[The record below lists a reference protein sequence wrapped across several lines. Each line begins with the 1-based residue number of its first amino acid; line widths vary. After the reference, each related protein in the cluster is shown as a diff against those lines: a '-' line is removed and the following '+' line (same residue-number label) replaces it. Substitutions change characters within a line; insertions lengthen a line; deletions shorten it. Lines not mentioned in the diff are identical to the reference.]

1 MKFNIGLIIVIVILG
16 VYTIR
21 SIYKIR
27 VSIKNQEFE
36 TKYGKNKS
44 RIDSTE
50 EVIDLTKEKYERVR
64 KRKTYSKRKTLEIND
79 EKYLIAKKYA
89 KRIKIT
95 SFSGWIA
102 TLIVLIVYY
111 IKNIR

>member
-1 MKFNIGLIIVIVILG
+1 MKYNIGLIIVIVILG
-16 VYTIR
+16 FYAIK
-21 SIYKIR
+21 SIYKIA
-27 VSIKNQEFE
+27 VSIKNQEIE

-44 RIDSTE
+44 KIDPAE
-50 EVIDLTKEKYERVR
+50 KVIDLTKEKYERVR
-64 KRKTYSKRKTLEIND
+64 NPKTYSKRKPLELND